1 LKNKLPSQA
10 GIFVKIAN
18 SVSVEQKRAAFT
30 LVELLVVIAIIAIL
44 AGLLIPALSQAKA
57 KAQSTRCLNNLKQIG
72 IATLI
77 YASDHKDSVQIDFPL
92 QKDITWG
99 TVISTNRNLGSLD
112 LFVCPT
118 YSPKRFTNWVKIYGV
133 RQDAPTEYL
142 TGMFK
147 EILKIDAIAQP
158 TEYLHVAD
166 TTSRGRGGIGAEQ
179 YYNFRFDS
187 DKQIHARHSGKANG
201 LFIDGHVETCNRHRL
216 EALGISALY
225 GLDAI
230 PAYF

>member
-1 LKNKLPSQA
+1 
-10 GIFVKIAN
+10 
-18 SVSVEQKRAAFT
+18 
-30 LVELLVVIAIIAIL
+30 VELLVVIAIIAIL
-44 AGLLIPALSQAKA
+44 AGLLIPALGQAKA

-99 TVISTNRNLGSLD
+99 TIISTNRNLGSPD
-112 LFVCPT
+112 LFVCPI
-118 YSPKRFTNWVKIYGV
+118 YSPKRFTNWIKIYGV
-133 RQDAPTEYL
+133 RQDAPPEYL
-142 TGMFK
+142 TGTFK

-166 TTSRGRGGIGAEQ
+166 STSRGRGGIGGEQ
-179 YYNFRFDS
+179 YYNFRFDTE
-187 DKQIHARHSGKANG
+187 KQVHARHTGKANG
-201 LFIDGHVETCNRHRL
+201 LFIDGHVETCNRPRL
-216 EALGISALY
+216 EGLGISALY
-225 GLDAI
+225 GIDAI